1 MFNKKILFAFFLFI
15 LIVTTLSS
23 VNANDLDEN
32 ITSEVNINKINSNIE
47 TIDNENDLLD
57 SSDDGTFTALQN
69 KIDKATEGS
78 TISLT
83 NDYYYNKNLKEDN
96 RGIYINK
103 SITING
109 NGHKI
114 DGLGQTNLL
123 HAQNLKNLIL
133 NNITFQNGYWANETT
148 SYGLFYIE
156 NLKFNDCEFINN
168 TGFTFGSFTLAWD
181 DSVSFVN
188 CVFYDNMAVLYG
200 GAIFLQNIT
209 TAYFDSCFFSENYAG
224 EGGGCIY
231 SVYSGDF
238 TFNSCNFYLN
248 YADKGGDLCLEALNT
263 VKIDKTTFF
272 SSRAYGIGGSSYMHQ
287 ISDVQLDSCVFFRNF
302 ATYGGSI
309 YSETSNLKLKNT
321 RSTFC
326 GAYSHGGVIDSISS
340 NIILENSDFRGYYS
354 SNDAGGAIYNVKGD
368 LKVINSSFE
377 FGSVKKSGGAISN
390 LHSNLTVLSSK
401 FIDNTAYAYGGALY
415 AIYGNIN
422 VSDSLFNISDAYDGG
437 AIYTEL
443 TESSIFTNNLFL
455 NTTLNSAAT
464 ITRVNSDTQ
473 FVETGNHFEDS
484 YHIMMEFV
492 SYLNDIKFTL
502 KSDTLTY
509 ILSNTGIYLNEYV
522 NTADKGDTSNQVSLD
537 LWDLDYPNSST
548 IFKNYFDLVTP
559 TYELTKSNSFDNDIN
574 YLNFKIYDDAGT
586 LITQGTKPVQGITHL
601 LNTSRVDFS
610 SKMIKE
616 SGYSDETILLAYT
629 YSSMN
634 SVTSDLTSIP
644 SHYDSRDY
652 GYITPVKDQA
662 GGGNCWAFSGIA
674 TLEACIKKITNC
686 TFDFSEENVKN
697 LMATYSSIG
706 VNKQTNAGGHEYMFM
721 AYLTSW
727 AGPIPDDT
735 ESYDDTSLLS
745 SYYNTGFPIQ
755 NIYFIPSDDPN
766 AIKKAIMDYGAVT
779 IAFNWAGEGNHAV
792 SLVGWEDNYYSK
804 DSLGA
809 YTRGAWI
816 FKNSWGSDWGDNGF
830 GYLSYNTRLLS
841 DALSSAN
848 AYTFIFNNQDVYLNN
863 YQLEYSGATNYIVS
877 EGPVY
882 YYNKF
887 TSAGNLE
894 YLSAFSTYFKEP
906 TNFTVSVYKNNQ
918 LVLSQNGHCEGGYY
932 TIPLNKK
939 IKLDKYEEFTI
950 MIENKN
956 KGDNYVPICQSKELN
971 NVNFDAGTSFISYDG
986 KTWYDLYNLKGYH
999 EFAFSGTKSNTCQV
1013 ACIKAFTTRYDEL
1026 YDIDLDISEFSN
1038 LNPNEKISINIT
1050 LTGLGK
1056 YNFDSISRV
1065 EGSLI
1070 TLKINNKE
1078 YYAVIDG
1085 EGNAHL
1091 DISFNQSGTYV
1102 LTAQYINNLFES
1114 NKIEFKFNVQDK
1126 KTVLFVS
1133 DVSKVYGTSTST
1145 TVTLKESTGKLIT
1158 NAEII
1163 FSVNGKATK
1172 VKTNAQGKATIPI
1185 NLAPKTYIATITYN
1199 GNNIYAGCTKKIN
1212 IVVKKATPK
1221 ITASKQTFKAELK
1234 IKKYT
1239 ITLKVNNKVMKSTK
1253 VTLKVNGKTF
1263 STKTDSNGKAA
1274 FKITKLTKKG
1284 NIKATINYG
1293 GSSYYNKASKT
1304 IKLTIK

>member
-1 MFNKKILFAFFLFI
+1 MFNKKILFVLFLFI
-15 LIVTTLSS
+15 IIITTLSS
-23 VNANDLDEN
+23 VNASNLDEN
-32 ITSEVNINKINSNIE
+32 ITSEVNINEINSNIE
-47 TIDNENDLLD
+47 TIDNENNLLE

-69 KIDKATEGS
+69 KINKATEGS
-78 TISLT
+78 AISLT
-83 NDYYYNKNLKEDN
+83 NDYYYNENYKDGNI
-96 RGIYINK
+96 GIYISK
-103 SITING
+103 SLTING

-114 DGLGQTNLL
+114 DGLGQTNLI
-123 HAQNLKNLIL
+123 HTQDLKNLIF

-148 SYGLFYIE
+148 SYGLFFIE
-156 NLKFNDCEFINN
+156 NLKFNDCKFINN
-168 TGFTFGSFTLAWD
+168 TGYAFGSFTIAYD
-181 DSVSFVN
+181 NSVSFVN
-188 CVFYDNMAVLYG
+188 CNFENNKAILFG

-209 TAYFDSCFFSENYAG
+209 TAYFDSCHFSENYAG
-224 EGGGCIY
+224 EGGGSIY
-231 SVYSGDF
+231 SVYCGDF
-238 TFNSCNFYLN
+238 TFNSCSFFSNH
-248 YADKGGDLCLEALNT
+248 ADKGGDLCLESLNT
-263 VKIDKTTFF
+263 VKIDKTTFIG
-272 SSRAYGIGGSSYMHQ
+272 SYAHGIGGSLYLHQ
-287 ISDVQLDSCVFFRNF
+287 ISDVQLDTCDLFLNF

-309 YSETSNLKLKNT
+309 YTETSNLKLKNLKF
-321 RSTFC
+321 TFC
-326 GAYSHGGVIDSISS
+326 RAYSHGGMIDSISS
-340 NIILENSDFRGYYS
+340 NIILENSELMYYFS
-354 SNDAGGAIYNVKGD
+354 YNDAGGAIYNVKGD
-368 LKVINSSFE
+368 LKVINSTFE
-377 FGSVKKSGGAISN
+377 CGKAKKSGGAISN

-401 FIDNTAYAYGGALY
+401 FTENTAFAYGGTLY
-415 AIYGNIN
+415 SIYGNIY
-422 VSDSLFNISDAYDGG
+422 VSDSLFNTSDAYDGG

-443 TESSIFTNNLFL
+443 TDSSIFTNNIFL

-464 ITRVNSDTQ
+464 ITRVNSDKQ
-473 FVETGNHFEDS
+473 FVETGNHYEDS

-492 SYLNDIKFTL
+492 SYLNNKKFTL

-509 ILSNTGIYLNEYV
+509 ILSNTGIYLNEYA
-522 NTADKGDTSNQVSLD
+522 NTAEKGDTSKQVSLD
-537 LWDLDYPNSST
+537 FWDSDYPNSNT

-559 TYELTKSNSFDNDIN
+559 TYELTKSSSFDKDIN
-574 YLNFKIYDDAGT
+574 NLNFKIYDDAGT
-586 LITQGTKPVQGITHL
+586 LITQGVKPVQGITHL
-601 LNTSRVDFS
+601 LNTSRIDFS
-610 SKMIKE
+610 NKMIKE
-616 SGYSDETILLAYT
+616 SSYSDEIVLLAYT

-735 ESYDDTSLLS
+735 EIYDDTSLLS

-755 NIYFIPSDDPN
+755 NIYFIPSNDKN

-779 IAFNWAGEGNHAV
+779 IAFNWVGEGNHAV
-792 SLVGWEDNYYSK
+792 SLVGWDDNYYRK
-804 DSLGA
+804 DSLGS
-809 YTRGAWI
+809 YTKGAWI

-841 DALSSAN
+841 DALYSAN
-848 AYTFIFNNQDVYLNN
+848 AYTFIFNNRDVYLNN

-906 TNFTVSVYKNNQ
+906 TSFTVSVYKNNQ

-932 TIPLNKK
+932 TIPFNKK

-956 KGDNYVPICQSKELN
+956 NGDNYVPICQSKELN

-999 EFAFSGTKSNTCQV
+999 EFAFTGTQSKTCQV

-1038 LNPNEKISINIT
+1038 LNPNEKIRINIT
-1050 LTGLGK
+1050 LTDLGR

-1078 YYAVIDG
+1078 YYAVIDD
-1085 EGNAHL
+1085 EGNAQL
-1091 DISFNQSGTYV
+1091 DISFDKSGTYV
-1102 LTAQYINNLFES
+1102 LTAQYKNNLFES
-1114 NKIEFKFNVQDK
+1114 NKVEFRFNVNDK
-1126 KTVLFVS
+1126 KTVLSAS
-1133 DVSKVYGTSTST
+1133 DMSKVYGTSTGA
-1145 TVTLKESTGKLIT
+1145 TVTLKDSAGKFIT

-1163 FSVNGKATK
+1163 FSVNGIETK
-1172 VKTNAQGKATIPI
+1172 VKTNGEGKATIPI

-1199 GNNIYAGCTKKIN
+1199 GNNIYTGCTKDIKV
-1212 IVVKKATPK
+1212 VVKKASPK
-1221 ITASKQTFKAELK
+1221 ITASKQTFKAKLK
-1234 IKKYT
+1234 TKKYT
-1239 ITLKVNNKVMKSTK
+1239 ITLKVNSKVMKSTK

-1263 STKTDSNGKAA
+1263 SAKTNSKGKAT

-1284 NIKATINYG
+1284 NINAVISYG
-1293 GSSYYNKASKT
+1293 GSYYYNKASKT
-1304 IKLTIK
+1304 VKLTIK